1 MSVCSSLCIF
11 SRKPGFLLAPCLW
24 PPGGRR
30 GHETRFAEWWAGA
43 WSTTFSSSSAKR
55 QCPRWQPCRLG
66 HGVRTRERDPAH
78 LRRMRG
84 EYDKC
89 ISLFG
94 VTELWWLSWA
104 PLTSPVLTDKARYGF
119 SPHILLRHHLCK
131 SQADLLFLWVPHSTN
146 CRSKIPTQK
155 KKFQKADP

>member
-30 GHETRFAEWWAGA
+30 GHETRFAKWWAGA

-78 LRRMRG
+78 LRRMRV

-119 SPHILLRHHLCK
+119 SPHILLRHHLVKVKLAFCFSGFHIQPTVDRK
-131 SQADLLFLWVPHSTN
+131 YPH
-146 CRSKIPTQK
+146 K